1 MTEPS
6 TATVSTRHRPPASRA
21 GWTKLAR
28 RVVPPLISLAIVALV
43 FWYFLPQFTSM
54 SAVWAS
60 ARSMTWLE
68 LTTLALLAV
77 WNLTTYW
84 FVMVATMPG
93 LTYPQAAVATESS
106 TAVSNTVPGGGAIG
120 IGMNYAMFY
129 SWGFSRS
136 RSSVA
141 LLVSGVWNNF
151 AKLGMPVVAL
161 ALLALVGN
169 PSGGR
174 LVAGMLGVAGLAG
187 AVVLFGMLL
196 HSNEA
201 ATRLGLAAGRAASA
215 LLRVFRRPPVHG
227 WEKATTK
234 FRTRTVRLLK
244 ARWHWI
250 TLSTVVSHVSL
261 YLVLLLALRHVGVAN
276 SQLGWA
282 EVLAVFAFAR
292 LLTAIPFTPGGLGVV
307 EFALIAGLSAAGGP
321 RAAVAA
327 AVLIFR
333 VLTYVLPIPVGL
345 ATYVFWRRNQSWR
358 RPPGAAPRTEL
369 VAEEAEPVPA
379 PVPVPSSVPSPV
391 SGG

>member
-6 TATVSTRHRPPASRA
+6 SATVSARRRPPARA

-28 RVVPPLISLAIVALV
+28 RVLPPLVSLAIVALV

-68 LTTLALLAV
+68 LTTLAVLAV
-77 WNLTTYW
+77 WNLATYW

-120 IGMNYAMFY
+120 IAMNYAMFH

-174 LVAGMLGVAGLAG
+174 LVAGLFGVAGLVG
-187 AVVLFGMLL
+187 AIVLFGMLL
-196 HSNEA
+196 HSHEA
-201 ATRLGLAAGRAASA
+201 ATRLGLAAGRAVSTV
-215 LLRVFRRPPVHG
+215 LRLFRRPPVHG

-261 YLVLLLALRHVGVAN
+261 YLILLLALRHVGISNA
-276 SQLGWA
+276 QLGWT

-307 EFALIAGLSAAGGP
+307 EFALITGLSTAGGP

-333 VLTYVLPIPVGL
+333 VLTYVLPIPLGL

-358 RPPGAAPRTEL
+358 RAPGAAPRTEL
-369 VAEEAEPVPA
+369 VAEEAEPVPT
-379 PVPVPSSVPSPV
+379 PLPTPSPV
-391 SGG
+391 PGG